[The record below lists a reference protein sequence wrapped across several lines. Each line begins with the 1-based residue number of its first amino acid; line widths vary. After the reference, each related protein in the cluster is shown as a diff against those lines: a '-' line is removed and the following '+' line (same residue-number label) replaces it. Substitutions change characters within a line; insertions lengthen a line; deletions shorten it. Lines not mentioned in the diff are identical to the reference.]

1 MNRPATLVTALI
13 AAYALTLCAGLFSR
27 GLWTPD
33 EPREADLS
41 WRMSWQAD
49 KSVPQL
55 AGQAFCEKP
64 PLTYWLAGAAA
75 RVFGPT
81 PTALRIPN
89 FFYAMLTA
97 LAVAMTARRALKPA
111 AGPASSRIGAV
122 VAAAAIGT
130 FLLSYQVAIWLA
142 TDAPLQCAVALALY
156 GLHRGFYAQDS
167 SQRWRGYLI
176 MHAALAAGF
185 FCKSAA
191 AYIVPALAF
200 ASLVV
205 WERRW
210 RELWCWELYLGLLL
224 QAALIGAWVW
234 QVYTGPAGVENLKV
248 FFWNNLVGR
257 FTSVAAPAELQY
269 AAGHRNFPGKYLLEL
284 PLYLAPWTL
293 LVIAAL
299 RRAWTYRKHS
309 PEQQRPIRF
318 ALACFVPALVLLSL
332 SATARSVYLAPA
344 LPGLALLLGWWAAQV
359 AGEWHRWDR
368 AALQGTAALLL
379 AAVLLVSA
387 ALMLLRTDPE
397 AAQQMGAGFM
407 LIAIAGIAI
416 AAGLAAIAWRR
427 AAQTMGTNLLAA
439 LFLAYCALLAAPV
452 SRIYTIVD
460 RWQDLAGIGRELRQD
475 LGARELILF
484 APDETTRAWVDLYTR
499 TSVTLADGTADPA
512 GIARLRAQVN
522 TQRNARVLA
531 MLPGRNFTGALAS
544 VAALR
549 STRSGAAQN
558 GAAQNGAAQNGD
570 ALIKSLGTAG
580 LNLVKV
586 YEVANGRRYALLASA
601 DADHP

>member
-1 MNRPATLVTALI
+1 MNRPATVLSVLI
-13 AAYALTLCAGLFSR
+13 AAYALALCAGLFAR

-41 WRMSWQAD
+41 WRMSWQAG
-49 KSVPQL
+49 KVVPQL

-64 PLTYWLAGAAA
+64 PLTYWLAGAA
-75 RVFGPT
+75 VHEFGAT

-97 LAVAMTARRALKPA
+97 LAVAMTARRALKSRTA
-111 AGPASSRIGAV
+111 AI
-122 VAAAAIGT
+122 VAAAAIST

-142 TDAPLQCAVALALY
+142 TDAPLQCAVAIALY
-156 GLHRGFYAQDS
+156 GLYRGFYAQDS

-191 AYIVPALAF
+191 AYIVPALAL
-200 ASLVV
+200 ASLII

-210 RELWCWELYLGLLL
+210 RELWRWELYLGLML

-234 QVYTGPAGVENLKV
+234 QVYTGPAGVQNLKV

-257 FTSVAAPAELQY
+257 FTNVAAPTDLQY

-299 RRAWTYRKHS
+299 RRAWAYRKHS
-309 PEQQRPIRF
+309 PEQQRPLRF

-332 SATARSVYLAPA
+332 SATARSIYLAPA

-368 AALQGTAALLL
+368 AALRGTAALLL

-387 ALMLLRTDPE
+387 ALLLLGTDPA
-397 AAQQMGAGFM
+397 AAQQMRAGFV
-407 LIAIAGIAI
+407 LIAIAGLAS
-416 AAGLAAIAWRR
+416 AAGLAGYVWRH
-427 AAQTMGTNLLAA
+427 ATAKPGANLLAA

-460 RWQDLAGIGRELRQD
+460 QWQDLAGIGRELRHD
-475 LGARELILF
+475 LGGRELILL
-484 APDETTRAWVDLYTR
+484 AADETTRAWVDLYTR
-499 TSVTLADGTADPA
+499 TTATLADETADPA
-512 GIARLRAQVN
+512 WIPRLRAQVN
-522 TQRNARVLA
+522 AQKDARVLA
-531 MLPGRNFTGALAS
+531 MLPGRNFSGALAG

-549 STRSGAAQN
+549 PAPRPPQA
-558 GAAQNGAAQNGD
+558 GD
-570 ALIKSLGTAG
+570 ALIKSLGAAG
-580 LNLVKV
+580 LVLVKL
-586 YEVANGRRYALLASA
+586 YEVPNGRRYALLASA
-601 DADHP
+601 DASRP